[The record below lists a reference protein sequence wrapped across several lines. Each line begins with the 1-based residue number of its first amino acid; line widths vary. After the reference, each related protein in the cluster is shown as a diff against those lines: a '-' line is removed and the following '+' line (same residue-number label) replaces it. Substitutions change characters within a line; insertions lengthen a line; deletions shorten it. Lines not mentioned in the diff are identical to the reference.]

1 VKILALALAV
11 LLAVALAADGLARW
25 PGITVNEWRVSPAG
39 APLGQVFDEPGHPPW
54 SW

>member
-1 VKILALALAV
+1 MKFVALVLFAV
-11 LLAVALAADGLARW
+11 LVLAAIAFARW

-39 APLGQVFDEPGHPPW
+39 SPLGQVFDEPGHPPW